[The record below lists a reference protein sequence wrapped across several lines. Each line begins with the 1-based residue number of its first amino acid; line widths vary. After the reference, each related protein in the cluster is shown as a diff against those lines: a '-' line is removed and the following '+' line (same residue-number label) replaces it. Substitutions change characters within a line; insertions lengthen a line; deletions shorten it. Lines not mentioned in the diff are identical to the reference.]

1 MLARECAQTHTQLTG
16 TAAPPQKLGTQ
27 CYSSTALAL
36 FQGHHWLHT
45 ELKASLGY
53 VKTPKKESK
62 DQRV

>member
-1 MLARECAQTHTQLTG
+1 MG
-16 TAAPPQKLGTQ
+16 
-27 CYSSTALAL
+27 

-53 VKTPKKESK
+53 VKISKKKESK